1 MDIIKTT
8 ALITINETL
17 WVQMIGFLIF
27 LFLINRVMFRPVRR
41 NLAHREAHFETLRL
55 DIGKLEH
62 DMDRLTRQTEADE
75 AQLKSEARGVVET
88 LREESRRENK
98 RLMGQALKDIKVLRQ
113 EAEKSLKTSLA
124 SARQQVG
131 PESDEL
137 SASIIHRMMNRELSK

>member
-41 NLAHREAHFETLRL
+41 NMAHREAHFDSLRQ
-55 DIGKLEH
+55 DIGKLQH
-62 DMDRLTRQTEADE
+62 DMSRLSSQTEADE
-75 AQLKSEARGVVET
+75 AQLLSEARSVVET
-88 LREESRRENK
+88 LREESRHEAK
-98 RLMGQALKDIKVLRQ
+98 RLMGKALEDIKVLRQ

-131 PESDEL
+131 PESEEL
-137 SASIIHRMMNRELSK
+137 TASIIHRMMNRGFSK